1 MRQIAFQDSY
11 PNELSHCYGCGKNNE
26 YGHQLKSFWAND
38 NQDVDVTDLGATTC
52 AKFTPAQYHTAL
64 PGFVYGGILA
74 SLIDCHGTAS
84 ASAIAYRQAGRVM
97 TSKPALRF
105 VTAALKVNYLAP
117 TPIGVELAI
126 TGNFIEVKPKKVV
139 VKVTIFAN
147 DIKCAEGDVIAV
159 LMPETMSGS

>member
-1 MRQIAFQDSY
+1 MRQTAFQDAY
-11 PNELSHCYGCGKNNE
+11 PDDLSHCYGCGKNNE
-26 YGHQLKSFWAND
+26 HGHQLKSYWAND
-38 NQDVDVTDLGATTC
+38 NQDADISGLNATTC
-52 AKFTPAQYHTAL
+52 AKFTPAQYHMAL
-64 PGFVYGGILA
+64 PGFVYGGLLA

-84 ASAIAYRQAGRVM
+84 ASAIATRQARRVM
-97 TSKPALRF
+97 TSTPALRF

-126 TGNFIEVKPKKVV
+126 TGSFIEVKPKKVV

-147 DIKCAEGDVIAV
+147 DTQCAEGEVIAV